1 MVLAVVMAVMAMPMS
16 AFAAVASD
24 LPEEMVDHSIL
35 RALAYTGYD
44 VEQQIADGTLYQSG
58 SYGSRTPS
66 DVLSGINYGTSTS
79 GFETVADASTVTGLA
94 PNIARYQDYGLC
106 CASFVTYY
114 ICNYLPNI
122 EGVDTE
128 FITNA
133 IKSTG
138 MNSQAVVTWQTA
150 LNWSEVETAMTN
162 AGYDTL
168 RIQEAQTLY
177 VFALYDYADESGF
190 ANKIVGCFAA
200 DQTDAELIAN
210 VNSVFGTDI
219 VVDDFTNAMASTRNA
234 YINTSNYTDPT
245 TKNNLDLVKWCEFA
259 ADKGWGY
266 VYGTYG
272 TVLDESFLESK
283 ITQYPDEV
291 GGKEEFIRANW
302 LGKRTADC
310 VGLIKGYSWYD
321 VAGQTTIL
329 VSNDMPDIGAD
340 TMYENATEKGTID
353 TIPEV
358 LGLAVW
364 KEGHIGVYIGNG
376 QVVEAYGTTTG
387 VIRSQLAD
395 GGWTHWLKIPYITY
409 LEVEVENS

>member
-1 MVLAVVMAVMAMPMS
+1 MS
-16 AFAAVASD
+16 ATVGAALKKIATYILTDKKALKVVGGIICGIIVIIIMPIIALLGLFNGTIEIDTDRLHQMIQENQS
-24 LPEEMVDHSIL
+24 EM
-35 RALAYTGYD
+35 AA
-44 VEQQIADGTLYQSG
+44 
-58 SYGSRTPS
+58 
-66 DVLSGINYGTSTS
+66 
-79 GFETVADASTVTGLA
+79 
-94 PNIARYQDYGLC
+94 
-106 CASFVTYY
+106 
-114 ICNYLPNI
+114 
-122 EGVDTE
+122 
-128 FITNA
+128 
-133 IKSTG
+133 
-138 MNSQAVVTWQTA
+138 
-150 LNWSEVETAMTN
+150 NWSVVETAMTD

-190 ANKIVGCFAA
+190 ATKLVGCFAA
-200 DQTDAELIAN
+200 EQTDAELIAN
-210 VNSVFGTDI
+210 VNSAFGTDI
-219 VVDDFTNAMASTRNA
+219 VTEDFTNAMASTRNA

-283 ITQYPDEV
+283 ITQYPEEV

-321 VAGQTTIL
+321 VTGQTTIL

-395 GGWTHWLKIPYITY
+395 GGWTHWMKIPYITY
-409 LEVEVENS
+409 LEGEEENS